1 MLNMT
6 VYDPIDLLRYTL
18 CMHTIADGGF
28 EIDFVGAPLGKHA
41 NLTCWG
47 EIMDIISNYA
57 VGSFQMIL
65 ALSF

>member
-41 NLTCWG
+41 NLTC
-47 EIMDIISNYA
+47 
-57 VGSFQMIL
+57 
-65 ALSF
+65 